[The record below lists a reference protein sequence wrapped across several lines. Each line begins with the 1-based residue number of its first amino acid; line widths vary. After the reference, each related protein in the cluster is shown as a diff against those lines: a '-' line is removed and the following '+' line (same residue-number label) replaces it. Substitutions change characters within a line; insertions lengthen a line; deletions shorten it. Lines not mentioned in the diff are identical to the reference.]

1 MHTLNRRNFL
11 KGALATGVL
20 GAAGVLG
27 GCAAGGQG
35 SADGGNQA
43 NAAGQADN
51 AASTYDIAE
60 TRDVDVVVVGSGNA
74 GMAAAVEA
82 AELGAVTV
90 LLEKEAI
97 LGGNGNHTYGPSGF
111 DTKYSR
117 AAGIT
122 YDWRE
127 AVVEDQR
134 MFNYIPNIRYYIDM
148 AEASS
153 DNIDWVAEHGVPI
166 SSVVDN
172 YKGGNPTMHYWGE
185 DGGTIDPVHGRVGSG
200 TVYIA
205 GMQAT
210 AESLGVEILTNT
222 PAVDIV
228 MDGAD
233 VAGVV
238 AQDSKGNYIQF
249 NAKAVM
255 LGTGGICGN
264 PELMAKV
271 GRADDVVSPYTFS
284 PGTTGD
290 GYTFS
295 MKAGAFDTIGSL
307 GFIEQPAFAEMGL
320 AEQKAREQN
329 LDSSYSPNRNDEHPV
344 WNILKMGT
352 CLWVNEEGERF
363 ADESAAKPEGGV
375 AGWATAAIMSQKKGF
390 AIIDKAITDMLGQ
403 DCMDLMLSANE
414 HNTKFQAD
422 TLEDLAKAMDIDY
435 ATLQATVDRYNE
447 MCAAGEDV
455 DFGKYAEGLVPIGEG
470 PYFATQLGV
479 TPLCSIGGV
488 RVNRQMQAADVDWNP
503 IKGLYVIGVDSFP
516 FYTQM
521 YYFQLPGSA
530 VAYELHSG
538 LVAARHAAENLL

>member
-1 MHTLNRRNFL
+1 MHSLDRRNFL

-27 GCAAGGQG
+27 GCAAGGQDKPA
-35 SADGGNQA
+35 SVDADA
-43 NAAGQADN
+43 NAAAGGTGAP
-51 AASTYDIAE
+51 AYEIAE
-60 TRDVDVVVVGSGNA
+60 TKDVDVVVVGSGNA

-82 AELGAVTV
+82 AELGAKTL

-111 DTKYSR
+111 NTKYSK
-117 AAGIT
+117 AVGVT
-122 YDWRE
+122 YDWRD

-233 VAGVV
+233 VAGVI
-238 AQDSKGNYIQF
+238 AKDSKGSYIQV

-255 LGTGGICGN
+255 LGTGGICASE
-264 PELMAKV
+264 ELMAKV
-271 GRADDVVSPYTFS
+271 GRADSVVSPYTFS

-290 GYTFS
+290 GYTLS
-295 MKAGAFDTIGSL
+295 MKAGAFDMLGSV

-320 AEQKAREQN
+320 AEQNAREQN
-329 LDSSYSPNRNDEHPV
+329 LDSSYSPNRNDDHPV
-344 WNILKMGT
+344 WNILKMGK

-375 AGWATAAIMSQKKGF
+375 AGWATGAIMSQQKSF
-390 AIIDKAITDMLGQ
+390 AIVDKAIQDMLGQ
-403 DCMDLMLSANE
+403 DCMDLMLGANE
-414 HNTKFQAD
+414 FNTKFQAD
-422 TLEDLAKAMDIDY
+422 TLEGLAEAMGVDY

-447 MCAAGEDV
+447 VCASGVDE
-455 DFGKYAEGLVPIGEG
+455 DFGKYADGLVPIGEG

-479 TPLCSIGGV
+479 SPLCSIGGV
-488 RVNRQMQAADVDWNP
+488 RVNRQMQAADVNWNP
-503 IKGLYVIGVDSFP
+503 VKGLYVIGVDSFP